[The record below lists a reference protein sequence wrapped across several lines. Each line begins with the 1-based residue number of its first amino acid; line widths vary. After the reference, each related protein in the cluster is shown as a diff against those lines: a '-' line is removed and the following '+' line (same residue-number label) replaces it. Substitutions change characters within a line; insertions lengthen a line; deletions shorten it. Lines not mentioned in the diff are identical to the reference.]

1 MDLELFPL
9 LIGVAIGGIF
19 GANGKNVMKPIAK
32 GYFTLAERAKE
43 MSANM
48 REDMRDAIEE
58 ARYERQQ
65 EAMVRDEALRGNAA
79 QAPASEA
86 APTRRRRSTTGRAT
100 TGRRA
105 STNGRRRR
113 NTGAAAE

>member
-9 LIGVAIGGIF
+9 LVGVAIGGIF
-19 GANGKNVMKPIAK
+19 GANGKDVMKPIAK
-32 GYFTLAERAKE
+32 GYFTLVERARE

-65 EAMVRDEALRGNAA
+65 EALMRDEALRGNAS
-79 QAPASEA
+79 QATASEA
-86 APTRRRRSTTGRAT
+86 APARRRRSTTGRASG
-100 TGRRA
+100 GRRA
-105 STNGRRRR
+105 GAGGRRRR
-113 NTGAAAE
+113 TTEAAAE